1 MCSVAKPAVEVL
13 SADTQQ
19 VVLKPRIPQIPFY
32 FLVLKFIQGTICLCY
47 LSFFKYSHM
56 LNCELSVGVL
66 MVVTMFSKNLIFKPQ
81 LLFQISKM
89 SLSVSAPEILKTPM
103 SIPEKTLLG
112 PGPSNVPDR
121 VLKAMT
127 LPTIG
132 HLHPEFTKVIN
143 ALFSFTSL
151 YQANFFVFT
160 SFFRD
165 FSGEK
170 FFLKINWL

>member
-1 MCSVAKPAVEVL
+1 
-13 SADTQQ
+13 
-19 VVLKPRIPQIPFY
+19 
-32 FLVLKFIQGTICLCY
+32 
-47 LSFFKYSHM
+47 M

-66 MVVTMFSKNLIFKPQ
+66 THMAVTMFSKTLIFKPQ

-121 VLKAMT
+121 VLKAMA

-132 HLHPEFTKVIN
+132 HLHPEFTKVIIS
-143 ALFSFTSL
+143 LFSLLL
-151 YQANFFVFT
+151 YSRNFFC
-160 SFFRD
+160 R
-165 FSGEK
+165 
-170 FFLKINWL
+170 

>member
-1 MCSVAKPAVEVL
+1 
-13 SADTQQ
+13 
-19 VVLKPRIPQIPFY
+19 
-32 FLVLKFIQGTICLCY
+32 
-47 LSFFKYSHM
+47 M
-56 LNCELSVGVL
+56 LNCELSVGVPTH

-121 VLKAMT
+121 VLKAMA

-132 HLHPEFTKVIN
+132 HLHPEFTKVII
-143 ALFSFTSL
+143 ALFSLLL
-151 YQANFFVFT
+151 YSRNFFV
-160 SFFRD
+160 
-165 FSGEK
+165 GEK
-170 FFLKINWL
+170 IRENIVAQKPRNQCNFTIFLRLWTTSRLESSTFFKRKIR

>member
-1 MCSVAKPAVEVL
+1 
-13 SADTQQ
+13 
-19 VVLKPRIPQIPFY
+19 
-32 FLVLKFIQGTICLCY
+32 
-47 LSFFKYSHM
+47 M
-56 LNCELSVGVL
+56 LNCELSVGVPTH

-121 VLKAMT
+121 VLKAMA

-132 HLHPEFTKVIN
+132 HLHPEFTKVII
-143 ALFSFTSL
+143 ALFSLILSFR
-151 YQANFFVFT
+151 NFFV
-160 SFFRD
+160 
-165 FSGEK
+165 GEK
-170 FFLKINWL
+170 IRENIVA

>member
-1 MCSVAKPAVEVL
+1 
-13 SADTQQ
+13 
-19 VVLKPRIPQIPFY
+19 
-32 FLVLKFIQGTICLCY
+32 
-47 LSFFKYSHM
+47 M
-56 LNCELSVGVL
+56 LNCELSVGVPTH

-121 VLKAMT
+121 VLKAMA

-132 HLHPEFTKVIN
+132 HLHPEFTKVII
-143 ALFSFTSL
+143 ALFSLLL
-151 YQANFFVFT
+151 YSRNFLSVKNFGKVKWLEASSTHVILRVF
-160 SFFRD
+160 SIILFF
-165 FSGEK
+165 
-170 FFLKINWL
+170 

>member
-1 MCSVAKPAVEVL
+1 
-13 SADTQQ
+13 
-19 VVLKPRIPQIPFY
+19 
-32 FLVLKFIQGTICLCY
+32 
-47 LSFFKYSHM
+47 M
-56 LNCELSVGVL
+56 LNCELSVGVPTH

-121 VLKAMT
+121 VLKAMA

-132 HLHPEFTKVIN
+132 HLHPEFTKVII
-143 ALFSFTSL
+143 ALFALLL
-151 YQANFFVFT
+151 Y
-160 SFFRD
+160 SCK
-165 FSGEK
+165 FSDGK
-170 FFLKINWL
+170 KIGKM

>member
-1 MCSVAKPAVEVL
+1 
-13 SADTQQ
+13 
-19 VVLKPRIPQIPFY
+19 
-32 FLVLKFIQGTICLCY
+32 
-47 LSFFKYSHM
+47 M
-56 LNCELSVGVL
+56 LNCELSVGVPTH

-121 VLKAMT
+121 VLKAMA